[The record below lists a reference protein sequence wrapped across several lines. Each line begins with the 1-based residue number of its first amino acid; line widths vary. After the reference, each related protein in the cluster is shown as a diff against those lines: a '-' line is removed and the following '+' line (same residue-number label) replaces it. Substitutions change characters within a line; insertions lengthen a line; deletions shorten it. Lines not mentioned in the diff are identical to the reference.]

1 MQLWPV
7 FLTGLL
13 AGGASCAAVQGGLL
27 TGLIARRTPAAPAV
41 AATNVDSAGTAA
53 PASGRVRPGGRRPT
67 NAKKK
72 SKRKKQAPRP
82 APPGVRANAVRRA
95 KVPAP
100 AVPKREWRDDA
111 APVGGFLVGKLASHA
126 VLGLLLGL
134 LGDAVQL
141 GFRTRTVTQG
151 IAGVVMVLLALH
163 LFGVRGLGFL
173 VPQPPASLSRLVRRS
188 ARSQAVAAPAVL
200 GVLTVFIPCGV
211 TLGVM
216 FLAVASGS
224 PLAGMLIMSVFV
236 LGTFPMFAA
245 LGYAAARWAAAL
257 GGKVATATAVVVLAV
272 GVYTLNGG
280 LTLGGAPVNAGTI
293 VSALSGPVAAAPAR
307 AAAPPAVPPA
317 AVHGPVGPGTAAGP
331 QEIEIEVLDTDYR
344 APDSVEAGRRTVLK
358 LVTDGTRGCT
368 RGFVVPSL
376 GIEKILPETGRTQID
391 LGVLEPGRLQF
402 TCSMGMYRG
411 AIDVVA

>member
-13 AGGASCAAVQGGLL
+13 AGGASCATVQGGLL
-27 TGLIARRTPAAPAV
+27 TGLLARRTAAAPAP
-41 AATNVDSAGTAA
+41 AGATVGSPDASARAFA
-53 PASGRVRPGGRRPT
+53 PVPARLPGRPPQSGAKNRKHKKKPARPTPAASGTQP
-67 NAKKK
+67 
-72 SKRKKQAPRP
+72 SRP
-82 APPGVRANAVRRA
+82 ARTATPLPV
-95 KVPAP
+95 
-100 AVPKREWRDDA
+100 KREWREDA
-111 APVGGFLVGKLASHA
+111 APVGGFLAGKLASHA
-126 VLGLLLGL
+126 ALGLLLGA

-141 GFRTRTVTQG
+141 GFRTRAVTQG
-151 IAGVVMVLLALH
+151 VAGVVMVLLALH

-173 VPQPPASLSRLVRRS
+173 VPRPPASLSRLVRRS
-188 ARSQAVAAPAVL
+188 ARSQAMAAPSVL

-236 LGTFPMFAA
+236 LGTFPLFAA

-280 LTLGGAPVNAGTI
+280 LTLGGAPVNAGKI
-293 VSALSGPVAAAPAR
+293 VAALSGPAAAAPAA
-307 AAAPPAVPPA
+307 AAAPVPIYGPVAQRPA
-317 AVHGPVGPGTAAGP
+317 ARL
-331 QEIEIEVLDTDYR
+331 QEFEIEVFDSDYR
-344 APDSVEAGRRTVLK
+344 TPGSVRAGQPTVVT

-376 GIEKILPETGRTQID
+376 GIEKILPETGRTEVD
-391 LGVLEPGRLQF
+391 LGVLEPGRLDF
-402 TCSMGMYRG
+402 TCSMGMYG
-411 AIDVVA
+411 GTLDVVA

>member
-27 TGLIARRTPAAPAV
+27 TGLLARRTDVATAAV
-41 AATNVDSAGTAA
+41 GATAGRRRPQTAA
-53 PASGRVRPGGRRPT
+53 PNRMHTKKTSRPATAVTLRTATRAAPVRPTRDW
-67 NAKKK
+67 
-72 SKRKKQAPRP
+72 
-82 APPGVRANAVRRA
+82 
-95 KVPAP
+95 
-100 AVPKREWRDDA
+100 REDA
-111 APVGGFLVGKLASHA
+111 APVGGFLAGKLASHA
-126 VLGLLLGL
+126 LLGLLLGA

-141 GFRTRTVTQG
+141 GFRTRAVTQG
-151 IAGVVMVLLALH
+151 VAGVVMILLALH

-173 VPQPPASLSRLVRRS
+173 VPQPPASLGRLVRRS
-188 ARSQAVAAPAVL
+188 ARSQAMAAPTVL
-200 GVLTVFIPCGV
+200 GLLTVFIPCGV

-224 PLAGMLIMSVFV
+224 PLAGMLILSVFV
-236 LGTFPMFAA
+236 LGTFPLFAA

-280 LTLGGAPVNAGTI
+280 LTLGGAPVNAGKL
-293 VSALSGPVAAAPAR
+293 VYALSGPAAAAPV
-307 AAAPPAVPPA
+307 AATAPAPVY
-317 AVHGPVGPGTAAGP
+317 GPVAQGPAAGP
-331 QEIEIEVLDTDYR
+331 QEFEIEVFDSDYR
-344 APDSVEAGRRTVLK
+344 TPASIRAGQPTVVT

-376 GIEKILPETGRTQID
+376 GIEQILPETGRTEVD
-391 LGVLEPGRLQF
+391 LGVLEPGRLDF
-402 TCSMGMYRG
+402 TCSMGMYG
-411 AIDVVA
+411 GTLDVVA

>member
-27 TGLIARRTPAAPAV
+27 TGLLARRTAV
-41 AATNVDSAGTAA
+41 AAAVGATAGPRTPQAA
-53 PASGRVRPGGRRPT
+53 SR
-67 NAKKK
+67 N
-72 SKRKKQAPRP
+72 SQHSRKKASRP
-82 APPGVRANAVRRA
+82 ATADTSRTVTRAALARE
-95 KVPAP
+95 
-100 AVPKREWRDDA
+100 KRDWREDL
-111 APVGGFLVGKLASHA
+111 APVGGFLTGKLASHA
-126 VLGLLLGL
+126 LLGLLLGA

-141 GFRTRTVTQG
+141 GFRTRAVTQG
-151 IAGVVMVLLALH
+151 VAGVVMVLLALH

-173 VPQPPASLSRLVRRS
+173 VPQPPASLGRLVRRS
-188 ARSQAVAAPAVL
+188 ARSQAMAAPTVL
-200 GVLTVFIPCGV
+200 GLLTVFIPCGV

-236 LGTFPMFAA
+236 LGTFPLFAA

-257 GGKVATATAVVVLAV
+257 GGKVATATAIVVLAV

-280 LTLGGAPVNAGTI
+280 LTLGGAPVNAGKL
-293 VSALSGPVAAAPAR
+293 VYALSGSAAAAPMVAAAPA
-307 AAAPPAVPPA
+307 PFY
-317 AVHGPVGPGTAAGP
+317 GPVAQGPAAGP
-331 QEIEIEVLDTDYR
+331 QKFEIEVFDSDYR
-344 APDSVEAGRRTVLK
+344 TPASIRAGQPTVVT

-376 GIEKILPETGRTQID
+376 GIEQILPETGRTEVD
-391 LGVLEPGRLQF
+391 LGVLEPGRLDF
-402 TCSMGMYRG
+402 TCSMGMYG
-411 AIDVVA
+411 GTLDVVA

>member
-27 TGLIARRTPAAPAV
+27 TGLLARRTVAPAV
-41 AATNVDSAGTAA
+41 ASATVARSAR
-53 PASGRVRPGGRRPT
+53 PPQSG
-67 NAKKK
+67 AKNR
-72 SKRKKQAPRP
+72 KRKKKAGRPPSALRAHPPRTARK
-82 APPGVRANAVRRA
+82 APPVHV
-95 KVPAP
+95 
-100 AVPKREWRDDA
+100 KREWRQDA
-111 APVGGFLVGKLASHA
+111 APVGGFLAGKLASHA
-126 VLGLLLGL
+126 VLGLLLGM

-141 GFRTRTVTQG
+141 GFRTRAVTQG

-163 LFGVRGLGFL
+163 LFGIRGLGFL
-173 VPQPPASLSRLVRRS
+173 IPQPPASLSRLVRRS
-188 ARSQAVAAPAVL
+188 ARSQAMAAPAAL

-216 FLAVASGS
+216 FLAIASGS

-272 GVYTLNGG
+272 GAYTLNGG
-280 LTLGGAPVNAGTI
+280 LTLGGSPVTAGEI
-293 VSALSGPVAAAPAR
+293 VSALSGPVAAAPAS
-307 AAAPPAVPPA
+307 AAAPPA
-317 AVHGPVGPGTAAGP
+317 AVHGPVAQGSAAGQ
-331 QEIEIEVLDTDYR
+331 QEFDIEVLDNDYR
-344 APDSVEAGRRTVLK
+344 APGSVRAGQPTVVTLI
-358 LVTDGTRGCT
+358 TDGTRGCT

-376 GIEKILPETGRTQID
+376 GIEKILPETGRTEVD
-391 LGVLEPGRLQF
+391 LGILEPGRLAF
-402 TCSMGMYRG
+402 TCSMGMYG
-411 AIDVVA
+411 GTLDVVA

>member
-27 TGLIARRTPAAPAV
+27 TGLITRRTAAAPAV
-41 AATNVDSAGTAA
+41 AGAAAGGSAASPPARAAGPARPARRPSQGAVKNRKHKKQASRPAPAGVRTNAPRGTKASAAA
-53 PASGRVRPGGRRPT
+53 PA
-67 NAKKK
+67 
-72 SKRKKQAPRP
+72 
-82 APPGVRANAVRRA
+82 
-95 KVPAP
+95 
-100 AVPKREWRDDA
+100 KREWRDDA

-126 VLGLLLGL
+126 MLGLLLGV

-141 GFRTRTVTQG
+141 GFRTRAVTQG
-151 IAGVVMVLLALH
+151 VAGVVMVLLALH

-173 VPQPPASLSRLVRRS
+173 VPQPPASLGRLVRRS
-188 ARSQAVAAPAVL
+188 ARSQAVAAPTIL

-216 FLAVASGS
+216 FLAIASGS

-280 LTLGGAPVNAGTI
+280 LTLGGAPVHAGKI
-293 VSALSGPVAAAPAR
+293 LSALSGPVGATPAS
-307 AAAPPAVPPA
+307 AAVPRD
-317 AVHGPVGPGTAAGP
+317 VVYGPVAQEPAAGP
-331 QEIEIEVLDTDYR
+331 QEFEIEVLDSDYR
-344 APDSVEAGRRTVLK
+344 MPDSVQAGRPTVLT

-376 GIEKILPETGRTQID
+376 GIEQILPETGRTQID
-391 LGVLEPGRLQF
+391 LGVLQPGRLEF
-402 TCSMGMYRG
+402 TCSMGMYGG
-411 AIDVVA
+411 AVDVVA